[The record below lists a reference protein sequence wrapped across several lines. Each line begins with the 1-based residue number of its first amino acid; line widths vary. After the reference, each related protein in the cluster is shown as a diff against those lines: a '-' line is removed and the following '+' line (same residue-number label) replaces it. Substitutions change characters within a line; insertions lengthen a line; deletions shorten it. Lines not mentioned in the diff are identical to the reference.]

1 MNLSKLWEIVKD
13 REAWHAAVHRVTKS
27 QTLSDWTT
35 TITILYI
42 LLYILHIYFKIYIY
56 IYWVCVYIYIVPT
69 FISVWASVL
78 PPSSVSGPR
87 LNSTGEAACGMGRE
101 WTLGSDRD
109 GSEFYLCVL
118 GAMAFLAG
126 LLPWLKR
133 RVCMLVHIIG
143 AQYMEMVS
151 FDSYHCE
158 PWIYLSVTAASTLD
172 ERSSVLLHSVL
183 R

>member
-1 MNLSKLWEIVKD
+1 MC
-13 REAWHAAVHRVTKS
+13 
-27 QTLSDWTT
+27 
-35 TITILYI
+35 
-42 LLYILHIYFKIYIY
+42 
-56 IYWVCVYIYIVPT
+56 VCVYIYIYIVPT

-109 GSEFYLCVL
+109 GSEFHLCVL

-133 RVCMLVHIIG
+133 HVCMLVHIVG
-143 AQYMEMVS
+143 AQCMEMVS

-158 PWIYLSVTAASTLD
+158 PWTYLAVTAASALD
-172 ERSSVLLHSVL
+172 ERPSLLVHSVL
-183 R
+183 RQLIPLQGNSPWFSSQMTPHMEIWPCGSPPPNQWLSIA